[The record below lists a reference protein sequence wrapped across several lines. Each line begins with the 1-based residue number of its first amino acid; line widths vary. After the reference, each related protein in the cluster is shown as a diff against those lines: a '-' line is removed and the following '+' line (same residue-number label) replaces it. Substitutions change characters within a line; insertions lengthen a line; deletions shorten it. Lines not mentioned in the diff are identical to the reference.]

1 MTDAEFEALVSRGLD
16 DLHPDIL
23 ARMKNVAIIVR
34 DRPTPE
40 QLLQHNMP
48 NGEGLFGLYEG
59 VPLTERGSDAPILPD
74 TITIFKEP
82 ILAEYETEADIT
94 ACVSNTVWHEVAHH
108 FGYDEEWI
116 EREEI
121 RRGKTA

>member
-1 MTDAEFEALVSRGLD
+1 MTDAEFEALVAKGLD

-40 QLLQHNMP
+40 QLASHDMHDSW
-48 NGEGLFGLYEG
+48 GLFGLYEG
-59 VPLTERGSDAPILPD
+59 VPLTERGSDVPILPD
-74 TITIFKEP
+74 TITIFKEA
-82 ILAEYETEADIT
+82 ILAEYDTAADIT

-108 FGYDEEWI
+108 FGYDDEWI